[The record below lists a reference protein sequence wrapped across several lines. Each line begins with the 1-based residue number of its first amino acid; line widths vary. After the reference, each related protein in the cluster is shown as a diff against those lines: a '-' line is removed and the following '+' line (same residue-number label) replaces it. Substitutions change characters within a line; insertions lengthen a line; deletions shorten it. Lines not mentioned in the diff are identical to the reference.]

1 MTNIDG
7 YRWVWSNVAEVDQ
20 LIVKGAVY
28 LGNTVTGEYT
38 VLDLVYEWSTHY
50 LPGDYW
56 DNVWM
61 FVLNTVS
68 FLENFARD
76 V

>member
-38 VLDLVYEWSTHY
+38 VLDLVYEWSTHS
-50 LPGDYW
+50 LGQCVNVCLEHSFIPGK
-56 DNVWM
+56 
-61 FVLNTVS
+61 LC
-68 FLENFARD
+68 
-76 V
+76 

>member
-38 VLDLVYEWSTHY
+38 VLDLVYEWSTH
-50 LPGDYW
+50 
-56 DNVWM
+56 
-61 FVLNTVS
+61 
-68 FLENFARD
+68 
-76 V
+76 